1 MSESS
6 DEEKSKLLDII
17 HNSKFDSVSELSG
30 LSQQGQELL
39 SYYTNF
45 RKDIITPGTE
55 LYRLKTEYDSN
66 PTIKLK
72 RKS

>member
-1 MSESS
+1 MF
-6 DEEKSKLLDII
+6 IA
-17 HNSKFDSVSELSG
+17 
-30 LSQQGQELL
+30 QQSQELL

-45 RKDIITPGTE
+45 RKDIITPSTE
-55 LYRLKTEYDSN
+55 LYRLKEEYDSN